1 MAGNLNPFGRWP
13 VPPETWDFR
22 NTLPKPF
29 SPANTN
35 TLNMHLVQ
43 STCVCNCITSCPTW
57 VFLVGDGLALCG
69 DRVLEDVHSILYS
82 LPVKTNLQR
91 VDAGWH
97 ILGQQ
102 ITRLRPHPLNKGCY
116 LLLTQTFR
124 NKKWETGSVMG
135 KRKKIGRDGEGG
147 QLKLAHY
154 RKANMA
160 RHSDRLSASKSG
172 ISYRSNSHD
181 STVRFKHAHFPL
193 KSYLLSTHA
202 LRCQKDASNTRSI
215 VIN

>member
-1 MAGNLNPFGRWP
+1 MGDGQS
-13 VPPETWDFR
+13 PPETGHFR

-29 SPANTN
+29 SPNTN
-35 TLNMHLVQ
+35 TLKMHLVE

-69 DRVLEDVHSILYS
+69 NRVLEDVHSILYS
-82 LPVKTNLQR
+82 LPVKTHLQR

-102 ITRLRPHPLNKGCY
+102 VTRLRPHPLNKGGY

-124 NKKWETGSVMG
+124 NKKWETGSVRG
-135 KRKKIGRDGEGG
+135 KREKKIREGEGG
-147 QLKLAHY
+147 QIKLGHY
-154 RKANMA
+154 RKAYTA

-172 ISYRSNSHD
+172 ISYCSNSHD
-181 STVRFKHAHFPL
+181 STVRFKHVHFPL
-193 KSYLLSTHA
+193 KSYLSSTHA
-202 LRCQKDASNTRSI
+202 LRCQNDASNTRSI